1 MEGKKEMVRQDI
13 LDLPW
18 EWARDKI
25 YPCLAPRRWK
35 GINDQKVV
43 TRTFLDLSVYYYIQM
58 ISGDDMIS
66 IWINRKIMEQWG
78 ISRTEL
84 DTRAL
89 ENLVKD
95 VRIIQDEDEVPEA
108 GTHLPEFCIMTKK
121 DGLYGAAGILDERS
135 LAGHAAERGTDLYI
149 IPSSIHEV
157 LLLPAT
163 DAVDEKALN
172 KMIRDMNQMFVTPEE
187 RLADY
192 AYLYERTTRMIRIV
206 W

>member
-1 MEGKKEMVRQDI
+1 
-13 LDLPW
+13 
-18 EWARDKI
+18 
-25 YPCLAPRRWK
+25 
-35 GINDQKVV
+35 
-43 TRTFLDLSVYYYIQM
+43 
-58 ISGDDMIS
+58 MIS

>member
-35 GINDQKVV
+35 RIKDQKAV

-95 VRIIQDEDEVPEA
+95 VCIIQDEDEIPEA
-108 GTHLPEFCIMTKK
+108 GAHLSEFCIMTKK
-121 DGLYGAAGILDERS
+121 DYLYGAAGILDEKS
-135 LAGHAAERGTDLYI
+135 LAGHASERGTDLYI
-149 IPSSIHEV
+149 LPSSIHEV
-157 LLLPAT
+157 LLLPAS
-163 DAVDEKALN
+163 DAVNEKGLDR
-172 KMIRDMNQMFVTPEE
+172 MIKDINQAIVTPGE
-187 RLADY
+187 RLADH
-192 AYLYERTTRMIRIV
+192 AYLYEQKTGKIRIV
-206 W
+206 